1 MTTLGQAYVQIMP
14 SAKGMAKALKKEL
27 DMEIPNA
34 GKSAGKSLASAMA
47 DSLGSAGSTL
57 TKAITVPLLGATTAI
72 GGLIGALGFKR
83 LVGIDTAQAKLKG
96 LGHDAESV
104 EAIMDSA
111 LDAVRG
117 TAYGLDEAATSAANA
132 VAAGIAPGQD
142 LTRYLGLA
150 GDAAAIAGSSMGEM
164 GSIFGK
170 VQTAQKA
177 YTGELNQLADRGI
190 PIFQWL
196 AEEAGTTAEG
206 VREMASDGAISSEM
220 FLAAIESNIG
230 GAAKTMGEE
239 SFTAGIANIGAA
251 IGRVGAEFLDAGGKG
266 GGFFSTLKP
275 LMSEM
280 IDIVDNF
287 GANAADLGVKFGEAF
302 TGIVE
307 KIRDAVQWWTSL
319 EGSTQKLILTVAGL
333 AVAAG
338 PVLLILSKIITTAIT
353 LSKGFAMLKVGAGI
367 VSTALGAISTPVLV
381 VIGVIAGLIA
391 LFTVLYQKNEGF
403 RDLVQNVWGVIK
415 ETISTVIQTVSD
427 FVMGVFGG
435 LVTWWNEN
443 NQLIMETIRVVW
455 ETVQQVVMGV
465 INALVPYIQQAW
477 SIIKIATTTVWNVI
491 KTVIQTVINTVLGI
505 IKTVMQIITGDWSG
519 AWQTIKNTVSNVLS
533 GIVSIISS
541 LLSGAFNII
550 KNILGS
556 IKNSFSTIFNGL
568 RGIVSGAFS
577 KVTGAVR
584 DGLTRAFNTVK
595 GFFTK
600 FKNAGRNIVTSIA
613 DGIKGAIGKVTGA
626 ISNVVG
632 KVRDFLPFSPPK
644 IGPLTDIMDVEWG
657 ETIGAGIE
665 KGESAVTKAMDKILD
680 IDLTKKANFNDIR
693 QNGETYPHNS
703 QHNQPITLQIDGKTF
718 AQIMGDYTSAEGGE
732 RIRRIERGLA

>member
-14 SAKGMAKALKKEL
+14 SAKGISGSIQKTLNPEATA
-27 DMEIPNA
+27 A
-34 GKSAGKSLASAMA
+34 GKSAGMNIATSMASSM
-47 DSLGSAGSTL
+47 SKAGSTL
-57 TKAITVPLLGATTAI
+57 TKAITVPVLGAVTAL
-72 GGLIGALGFKR
+72 GGLVGALGFNR
-83 LVGIDTAQAKLKG
+83 LVGMDNAQAKLRG
-96 LGHDAESV
+96 LGIEGKQLEVVMDNARNAVQGTTFATAEG
-104 EAIMDSA
+104 AD
-111 LDAVRG
+111 
-117 TAYGLDEAATSAANA
+117 
-132 VAAGIAPGQD
+132 VAAGALASGIKEGAE
-142 LTRYLGLA
+142 LERYIKLV
-150 GDAAAIAGSSMGEM
+150 GDAAIGSNRPIADMAQIFNRVQGGGRLMRNELDMIEHGMPGFEQAIAKS
-164 GSIFGK
+164 
-170 VQTAQKA
+170 
-177 YTGELNQLADRGI
+177 L
-190 PIFQWL
+190 
-196 AEEAGTTAEG
+196 G
-206 VREMASDGAISSEM
+206 VPVEKMREMATAGEITTET
-220 FLAAIESNIG
+220 FLNTMEDFAGGMSAEYAKTWSGLKDNVISNIG
-230 GAAKTMGEE
+230 IIGEALLEGLFEDGKEGLANFLDFLRSSDGLKEWARETGE
-239 SFTAGIANIGAA
+239 SIRDAIGSFVEVVKNAITWWTNLDGSTQRMLITFAGIAVA
-251 IGRVGAEFLDAGGKG
+251 I
-266 GGFFSTLKP
+266 
-275 LMSEM
+275 
-280 IDIVDNF
+280 
-287 GANAADLGVKFGEAF
+287 
-302 TGIVE
+302 
-307 KIRDAVQWWTSL
+307 
-319 EGSTQKLILTVAGL
+319 
-333 AVAAG
+333 G
-338 PVLLILSKIITTAIT
+338 PVLLILSKVITTAIT
-353 LSKGFAMLKVGAGI
+353 LNKGFAMLKVGAGI

-455 ETVQQVVMGV
+455 ETVQQVIMGV

-519 AWQTIKNTVSNVLS
+519 AWQTIKNTVSSVLS
-533 GIVSIISS
+533 GVVSIISS

-556 IKNSFSTIFNGL
+556 IKSSFSTIFNGL

-693 QNGETYPHNS
+693 QNSETNPHVS
-703 QHNQPITLQIDGKTF
+703 EQKQPIILQVDGKTF
-718 AQIMGDYTSAEGGE
+718 AQIMGDYTSQEGGE